1 MAEKQKSFGK
11 KLKDLFI
18 VEEGGQSTEAAEA
31 GEDPPR
37 PAATGSGDVDDLIA
51 RYASADAGRPA
62 GRSTVAPSAG
72 STAPPS
78 AAASPSAAAP
88 ASAAA
93 RVTAPLPVAAAA
105 GMAATVVLDPNVQ
118 PAKVNFAE
126 VYQKGGV
133 SSEEQ
138 GRVER
143 ALALLNNLPK
153 DTPKE
158 VKRQIVEASLVA
170 FGIPVDQII
179 EAALLHQ
186 RALDRHVEKGQLE
199 TQQLIDE
206 SNQRLKDLEKQMA
219 DIRQRMQERFHNQQ
233 GLAAACGQQ
242 RFTVQEVL
250 DFFGQEAV
258 DRVGQLS
265 VKLRSGGPT
274 PPEARPP
281 AASAEAPQGPA
292 GGRRR

>member
-18 VEEGGQSTEAAEA
+18 VEEGGQSTEASEA
-31 GEDPPR
+31 GEDTPR

-62 GRSTVAPSAG
+62 GRSTVAASAA
-72 STAPPS
+72 STAPAAPAPA
-78 AAASPSAAAP
+78 AAASPA
-88 ASAAA
+88 AAA